1 MMGWGF
7 GNGMMGW
14 GFGNGLY
21 GYSGNGG
28 FWWMGLVGMA
38 VQLIFWIIVIS
49 LGVYLFR
56 RYSPRSS
63 SGNRGFENAVG
74 LLQERYARGEID
86 SEEYQRRKAD
96 LLR

>member
-7 GNGMMGW
+7 GNGIMGW
-14 GFGNGLY
+14 GFGNGFY
-21 GYSGNGG
+21 GYPGNGG

-38 VQLIFWIIVIS
+38 VQLIFWIIIIS
-49 LGVYLFR
+49 LGIFLFR
-56 RYSPRSS
+56 RYSPRPSNSS
-63 SGNRGFENAVG
+63 HGFNNALN

-86 SEEYQRRKAD
+86 SDEYQRRKAD